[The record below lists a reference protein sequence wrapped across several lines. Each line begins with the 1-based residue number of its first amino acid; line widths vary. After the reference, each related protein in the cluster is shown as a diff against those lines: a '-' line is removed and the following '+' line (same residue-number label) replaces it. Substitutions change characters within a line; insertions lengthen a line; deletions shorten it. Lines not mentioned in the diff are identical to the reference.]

1 MDEVLER
8 PFVVCHMVSALD
20 GRIDGEYFKAQE
32 ITPILAASNHIRE
45 QLNCEALLYGATTMA
60 TIYAKGYVDSLSDT
74 GEVYPRTDYIAPSEV
89 NSYYVVIDTEGRICW
104 DSKYIEKRGRP
115 KSHVIEVLTED
126 ISDSYISYLRSLDI
140 SYVFAGD
147 HSLDCGILMQ
157 KLAEKFGIRR
167 IMLCGGGTVNW
178 TFLQAGLIDELSLVL
193 CPLTDGGPDAA
204 TVFDRSSY
212 LPQGIPEAFTLKNVQ
227 TLPGDGLWLVYRPK
241 NIREGKD
248 EMQDES
254 TN

>member
-1 MDEVLER
+1 MGETLKR

-20 GRIDGEYFKAQE
+20 GRIDGAYFKTQE
-32 ITPILAASNHIRE
+32 IKPVLEASNQTRG
-45 QLNCEALLYGATTMA
+45 QLNCDALLYGATTMA
-60 TIYAKGYVDSLSDT
+60 ETYAAGYIDSLPDI
-74 GEVYPRTDYIAPSEV
+74 GEIYPRTDYVAPSEV
-89 NSYYVVIDTEGRICW
+89 RSYYVVIDTEGRIRW
-104 DSKYIEKRGRP
+104 ESKYIEKRGRP

-126 ISDSYISYLRSLDI
+126 VSDSYLSYLRSLDI
-140 SYVFAGD
+140 SYVFAGN

-167 IMLCGGGTVNW
+167 IMLCGSGTVNW

-212 LPQGIPEAFTLKNVQ
+212 LPQGIPVAFTLKNVQ